1 MYNHLICALA
11 LSEAYGLTGSPLFQ
25 SQAQRAVDFTI
36 AAQNPGMGWRY
47 SYKCGDN
54 DSSVTGWAAMV
65 LKSSELS
72 GLQFPQTGYAGTLA
86 WFDEVTEDTYYRVG
100 YTHKGTGKVYVPG
113 LNEQFDHHESLTA
126 IAVMSR
132 IFVEKK
138 KGDRKI
144 SGGKVGGFLLRSGM

>member
-1 MYNHLICALA
+1 
-11 LSEAYGLTGSPLFQ
+11 
-25 SQAQRAVDFTI
+25 
-36 AAQNPGMGWRY
+36 
-47 SYKCGDN
+47 
-54 DSSVTGWAAMV
+54 MV

-72 GLQFPQTGYAGTLA
+72 GLQFPQSGYAGTIA

-144 SGGKVGGFLLRSGM
+144 SGGCDLLIKDLPDWDGNKIDFYYWYYASLALFQFDGPKGPKWRAWNKPMKDSLVKNQNVGSSGCKAVIGNSPLA